1 MISVCRN
8 KPDRKLLE
16 LVPKCCVVGIRFSI
30 SPTGKIVEIDA
41 NEDSEAVAEM
51 LKKKAA
57 AGVAEAMS
65 LRL

>member
-1 MISVCRN
+1 M
-8 KPDRKLLE
+8 
-16 LVPKCCVVGIRFSI
+16 PKCCVVGIRFSI

-57 AGVAEAMS
+57 AGVAEAMEPQIVS
-65 LRL
+65 